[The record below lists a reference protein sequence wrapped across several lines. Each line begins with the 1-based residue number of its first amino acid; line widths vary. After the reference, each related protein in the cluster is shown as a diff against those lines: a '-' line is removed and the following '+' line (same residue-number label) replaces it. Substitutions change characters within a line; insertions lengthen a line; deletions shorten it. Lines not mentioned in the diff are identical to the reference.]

1 MTSVTLGVFL
11 STIDGSIVNVALP
24 VLARSLQAPFEAVQ
38 WVVLAYLIT
47 LVSLMMVAGRLAD
60 MWGKRNLYTCG
71 FLVFTLGSLLCSL
84 APSVGWLVA
93 ARVVQ
98 AVGAAVLMA
107 LGGAIAA
114 EAFPPTER
122 GRAMGVIGMMV
133 SVGLVSGPTLGGFI
147 LGTLSWRAIF
157 YVNLPIGVLGT
168 VVAAWVIPQCAPSK
182 KEPFDAAG
190 ALLLCVGLVSTSLA
204 ITLGPTGAIGWVPLA
219 FLGSAAVFCTVAFIV
234 HERRYAYPLLDLS
247 LFSNRTFSVQVI
259 TATLTFVAAAGLV
272 LLLPF
277 YLQNLQGR
285 SVQETGALLIV
296 TPIAMGITSP
306 IAGRLSDRWGPR
318 PLAILGLSLIVLGYL
333 TASTLTLSSSVV
345 GYIAKVA
352 PIGLG
357 MGIFQSPNNS
367 AILGAAPAHRLGV
380 ASGLVS
386 LSRTF
391 GQTLGIAILGALWA
405 ATVLWL
411 APGGLSDA
419 TQAPLSI
426 QLQAFQ
432 YVARASALLI
442 LGALLLVLFG

>member
-24 VLARSLQAPFEAVQ
+24 VLAHSLQAPFEAVQ

-157 YVNLPIGVLGT
+157 SASPLPSCSNSGT
-168 VVAAWVIPQCAPSK
+168 TGTIP
-182 KEPFDAAG
+182 EP
-190 ALLLCVGLVSTSLA
+190 
-204 ITLGPTGAIGWVPLA
+204 
-219 FLGSAAVFCTVAFIV
+219 
-234 HERRYAYPLLDLS
+234 
-247 LFSNRTFSVQVI
+247 
-259 TATLTFVAAAGLV
+259 LT
-272 LLLPF
+272 
-277 YLQNLQGR
+277 
-285 SVQETGALLIV
+285 EK
-296 TPIAMGITSP
+296 TSP
-306 IAGRLSDRWGPR
+306 LDSGTTIS
-318 PLAILGLSLIVLGYL
+318 
-333 TASTLTLSSSVV
+333 TAFTT
-345 GYIAKVA
+345 
-352 PIGLG
+352 
-357 MGIFQSPNNS
+357 
-367 AILGAAPAHRLGV
+367 
-380 ASGLVS
+380 S
-386 LSRTF
+386 LSRLS
-391 GQTLGIAILGALWA
+391 GGSSSSCGGATSTAWSS
-405 ATVLWL
+405 
-411 APGGLSDA
+411 GLSHR
-419 TQAPLSI
+419 PVS
-426 QLQAFQ
+426 
-432 YVARASALLI
+432 
-442 LGALLLVLFG
+442 